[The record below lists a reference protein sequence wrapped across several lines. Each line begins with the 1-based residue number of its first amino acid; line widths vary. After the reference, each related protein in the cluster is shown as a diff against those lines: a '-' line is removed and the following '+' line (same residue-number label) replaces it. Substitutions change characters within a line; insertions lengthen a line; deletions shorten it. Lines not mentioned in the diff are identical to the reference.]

1 MFRHCLYTTFSKT
14 TKSSVRILSHI
25 LLFRKIRNR
34 VSALCTYTTFRHF
47 CVYLGHCI
55 NDKLI
60 DDDDMARQR
69 KQIYAQG
76 NALVRKFYKCTE
88 TVTISLFKS
97 YCSSLYTSSLW
108 CNYRSE
114 SLRKLCVAYNNV
126 FRKINFLLRDCSAS
140 LVFATRDLP
149 TCKILIRKH
158 AYKSV
163 AEPRNVIL
171 HSIVRSDSLFTS
183 PLWQHWRN
191 LLYVHPF

>member
-1 MFRHCLYTTFSKT
+1 MTWLGNVNKYMLRAMHWYESFICVQK
-14 TKSSVRILSHI
+14 LSE
-25 LLFRKIRNR
+25 FP
-34 VSALCTYTTFRHF
+34 Y
-47 CVYLGHCI
+47 
-55 NDKLI
+55 
-60 DDDDMARQR
+60 M
-69 KQIYAQG
+69 
-76 NALVRKFYKCTE
+76 
-88 TVTISLFKS
+88 FKS

-126 FRKINFLLRDCSAS
+126 FRKITFLPRDCSAS
-140 LVFATRDLP
+140 LMFATRDLP

-158 AYKSV
+158 AYIFMKSV
-163 AEPRNVIL
+163 AESRNVIL

>member
-1 MFRHCLYTTFSKT
+1 MASIHFLGNVNKYMLRAMHLYESFICVQK
-14 TKSSVRILSHI
+14 LSE
-25 LLFRKIRNR
+25 FP
-34 VSALCTYTTFRHF
+34 Y
-47 CVYLGHCI
+47 
-55 NDKLI
+55 
-60 DDDDMARQR
+60 M
-69 KQIYAQG
+69 
-76 NALVRKFYKCTE
+76 
-88 TVTISLFKS
+88 FKS

-126 FRKINFLLRDCSAS
+126 FRKITFLPRDCSAS
-140 LVFATRDLP
+140 LMFATRDLP

-158 AYKSV
+158 AYIFMKSV
-163 AEPRNVIL
+163 AESRNVIL

>member
-1 MFRHCLYTTFSKT
+1 MTWLGNVNKYMLKAMHWYE
-14 TKSSVRILSHI
+14 SVICVQKLSE
-25 LLFRKIRNR
+25 FP
-34 VSALCTYTTFRHF
+34 Y
-47 CVYLGHCI
+47 
-55 NDKLI
+55 
-60 DDDDMARQR
+60 M
-69 KQIYAQG
+69 
-76 NALVRKFYKCTE
+76 
-88 TVTISLFKS
+88 FKS

-126 FRKINFLLRDCSAS
+126 FRKITFLPRDCSAS
-140 LVFATRDLP
+140 LMFATRDLP

-158 AYKSV
+158 AYIFMKSV
-163 AEPRNVIL
+163 AESRYVIL